1 MKVLLAMESGLFAD
15 AFGLWLR
22 SLLPDIELL
31 RRNPDSVRTL
41 REKHGPRLTVIDID
55 STPNRHAR
63 ALVADFRRTMPNTCV
78 VVIGSATGDTF
89 IKGLI
94 KAGVDAYLPKSYGG
108 AKTRAV
114 LETVLKVKLHDPG
127 AMRATPDRLE
137 SNASHSAGKIRT
149 RPRGVSKS
157 PYGLTGR
164 ELDVLELACF
174 GLSNRH
180 IADRL
185 GISIGV
191 VKIHLHH
198 AYEKLGVEGRVQAI
212 RIVENLDE
220 IQALQSER
228 TDSAAAL
235 LNCLLSHMTHER
247 HRKGSQ
253 LFSKGEPGNA
263 MYYIQQGQVR
273 LPELGVNMQAG
284 EILGE
289 LGVFAPMHI
298 RTSSARCEEDTAL
311 FKLTAEQAKRLCL
324 ENPRFAY
331 YMIRLISDRLVRER
345 TVAE

>member
-15 AFGLWLR
+15 ALGLWLR
-22 SLLPDIELL
+22 SLLPHIELL
-31 RRNPDSVRTL
+31 RCNPETVRAHGA
-41 REKHGPRLTVIDID
+41 KHSPQLAVIDMD
-55 STPNRHAR
+55 STLTRHAH

-78 VVIGSATGDTF
+78 VVIGSAKGDSQ
-89 IKGLI
+89 IKELI
-94 KAGVDAYLPKSYGG
+94 KAGVDAYLPKSWGE
-108 AKTRAV
+108 AKTRAKIESV
-114 LETVLKVKLHDPG
+114 LNVKLHSTG
-127 AMRATPDRLE
+127 AMRATPDRLQ
-137 SNASHSAGKIRT
+137 SKSSHSAEKIRT
-149 RPRGVSKS
+149 RPRADNKS

-180 IADRL
+180 IANQL

-212 RIVENLDE
+212 RIVENLDV

-228 TDSAAAL
+228 ADSASAL
-235 LNCLLSHMTHER
+235 LNCLLAHMTHER

-253 LFSKGEPGNA
+253 LFRKGEPGNA
-263 MYYIQQGQVR
+263 MYYIQHGRVM
-273 LPELGVNMQAG
+273 LPELGVKMQAG

-289 LGVFAPMHI
+289 LGVFAPVHV
-298 RTSSARCEEDTAL
+298 RTSSACCEEDTAL

-331 YMIRLISDRLVRER
+331 YLIRLISDRLVRER
-345 TVAE
+345 AVAE